1 MNENNHDLNEF
12 MYNVDIK
19 KIVFVILAVNLNS
32 IRFKIKKKIY
42 TTKWTINRSYNL
54 CIIISCIPIDTIHSI
69 QNVLLILFVCIM
81 ITSVAYTV

>member
-1 MNENNHDLNEF
+1 MNIWLQCLAYHKDEMNENNHDLNEF

-42 TTKWTINRSYNL
+42 TTK
-54 CIIISCIPIDTIHSI
+54 
-69 QNVLLILFVCIM
+69 
-81 ITSVAYTV
+81 